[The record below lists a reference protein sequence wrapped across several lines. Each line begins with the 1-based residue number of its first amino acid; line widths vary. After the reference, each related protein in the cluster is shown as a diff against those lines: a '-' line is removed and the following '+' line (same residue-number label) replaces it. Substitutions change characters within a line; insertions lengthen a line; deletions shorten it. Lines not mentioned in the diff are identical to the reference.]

1 MVPRY
6 ILYIGLDSPKL
17 NVELPIVWWSFDGF
31 PPWGS
36 CWGCCT
42 PEAGFRING
51 CVGML
56 CFANGLFNN
65 CLRSLNSCA
74 WELDSPVNPL
84 WAELRLYSIFHYF
97 MCFSDVTG
105 PNLENKT
112 KNKFLP
118 LTVKIC
124 RQGQNLTFRSN

>member
-1 MVPRY
+1 M
-6 ILYIGLDSPKL
+6 
-17 NVELPIVWWSFDGF
+17 
-31 PPWGS
+31 
-36 CWGCCT
+36 
-42 PEAGFRING
+42 
-51 CVGML
+51 
-56 CFANGLFNN
+56 NN
-65 CLRSLNSCA
+65 L
-74 WELDSPVNPL
+74 NPL
-84 WAELRLYSIFHYF
+84 WAELRLYVIFRYF